1 MEMLVWGIFYLVSA
15 PIIFSPTI
23 IYLWAIPRVVRH
35 AAGFSPVA
43 AGCILTAYV
52 AVPFALWGFSY
63 VSAKNA
69 QDAYQAQI
77 DALPKVAISKLEPEL
92 PILTKEKVVIA
103 ERDPGPSG
111 CPPPP
116 TLRQQRQQLQQMPA
130 RYLLLDPDSDIPLGR
145 SGKATTAGEGPFQLS
160 LVENGKSSLVAFH
173 YVPFNPKP
181 MFPPI
186 YTLHG
191 WFHLPNTINTTQVRA
206 NVVDFVRRATGR
218 CIEY

>member
-1 MEMLVWGIFYLVSA
+1 MELLVWGIFYLVSA

-23 IYLWAIPRVVRH
+23 LYLWAIPRVVRY

-43 AGCILTAYV
+43 AGGILTAYV
-52 AVPFALWGFSY
+52 VVPCILWGFAY
-63 VSAKNA
+63 ISAKNA
-69 QDAYQAQI
+69 QDAYQARI
-77 DALPKVAISKLEPEL
+77 DALPKVAVSELQPEL
-92 PILTKEKVVIA
+92 AIVTKEKVVLA
-103 ERDPGPSG
+103 ELDPDPSG
-111 CPPPP
+111 CPPPLSP
-116 TLRQQRQQLQQMPA
+116 RQPRQQLTQMPA
-130 RYLLLDPDSDIPLGR
+130 RYLLLDTDSDIPLGR
-145 SGKATTAGEGPFQLS
+145 SGKATTAGEGPFQLT

-186 YTLHG
+186 FTLHG

-206 NVVDFVRRATGR
+206 NVVDFVRHATGR